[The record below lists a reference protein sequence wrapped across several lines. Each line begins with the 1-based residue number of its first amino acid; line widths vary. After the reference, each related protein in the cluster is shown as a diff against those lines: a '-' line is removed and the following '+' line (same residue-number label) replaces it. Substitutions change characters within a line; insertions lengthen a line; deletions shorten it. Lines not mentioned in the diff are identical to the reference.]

1 MTSPVSELV
10 DLLALERNV
19 RAVWTAIEQA
29 VATRD
34 FRPSPSKLCGW
45 CHHKPHC
52 PAFGGEAPEYPGWPG
67 SAAD

>member
-1 MTSPVSELV
+1 MRYEPDEA

-45 CHHKPHC
+45 CGTVPR
-52 PAFGGEAPEYPGWPG
+52 
-67 SAAD
+67 